1 MKEYIT
7 PEKKEEL
14 EKELKDLINIKRKE
28 ISETLEYAKSL
39 GDLSENAE
47 YNQAREDQATCE
59 NRISELEEFLKNVEI
74 KSIHKSNKVDMG
86 AKVHIRIS
94 GQNSDKF
101 YIIVG
106 SEEIDI
112 ENNKISYNSPIGKAL
127 MGHVDG
133 DIVTWKSPKGEE
145 MKCQIVSIE

>member
-7 PEKKEEL
+7 PEKKKEL
-14 EKELKDLINIKRKE
+14 EQELSDLINIKRKE
-28 ISETLEYAKSL
+28 ISESLEYAKSL

-74 KSIHKSNKVDMG
+74 KSLHKSNKVDMG

-94 GQNSDKF
+94 GQNKDKF

-127 MGHVDG
+127 LGHVDG
-133 DIVTWKSPKGEE
+133 DKVT
-145 MKCQIVSIE
+145 